1 MSIKTTVRRTV
12 TTALAAAVLAPVLTL
27 LSAGSAVAD
36 ARTDIRDLA
45 RANLGKQTCSTNSLG
60 GVGYMDSCRMAHAW
74 CADFA
79 RWVWGR
85 AGLYTDRLTPAAGSF
100 YLYGVNNGTLHTDAG
115 YVPQVG
121 DAVVLNYQGNGYADH
136 VSIVDSVAATSMTT
150 INGNSGG
157 SGPTTSSV
165 QYATGGHRVG
175 QYIGG
180 QRISAFVSPAGAGTT
195 PVLAKR
201 VGILGGG
208 GVVTGKQGELNAG
221 WTPVHGGGI
230 VQAKFHGDMVG
241 VVDAGGTL
249 HVKQGDMYQEWFPQI
264 GNVKDFVLESRTGRI
279 GVLRTDGTVTVKEG
293 GLQGGWVEQANGAA
307 ELALS
312 GDWIGF
318 VSTTGTVSV
327 KQGNL
332 YAPWT
337 TQLGNAKHLELDANA
352 GRIGVLRTDGSVV
365 VKEGGLY
372 GTTWV
377 EQTNGVTDF
386 ELSGDWIG
394 VVFANGLASVKAG
407 SLQSGWANQMSGV
420 KNLEIDAAAGR
431 LGFQRTDDT
440 LVAKDG
446 GLYGTTWHELA
457 NGVTSFDVTS
467 F

>member
-27 LSAGSAVAD
+27 LAAGSAVAD

-79 RWVWGR
+79 RWVWNK
-85 AGLYTDRLTPAAGSF
+85 AGLHTDRLTPAAGSF
-100 YLYGVNNGTLHTDAG
+100 YLYGVNNGTLHTDSG
-115 YVPQVG
+115 YVPQIG

-136 VSIVDSVAATSMTT
+136 VSIVDAVTATSMTT

-180 QRISAFVSPAGAGTT
+180 QRISAFVSPAGIGTT
-195 PVLAKR
+195 PALAKR
-201 VGILGGG
+201 LGVLGGG
-208 GVVTGKQGELNAG
+208 GAVIGKQGELDAG

-230 VQAKFHGDMVG
+230 VKAKFDGDMVG

-249 HVKQGDMYQEWFPQI
+249 HVKQGDMYQGWFPQI
-264 GNVKDFVLESRTGRI
+264 GNVKDFALESATGRI
-279 GVLRTDGTVTVKEG
+279 GVLRNDGTVTVKEG
-293 GLQGGWVEQANGAA
+293 GLQGGWVEQYNGVA

-312 GDWIGF
+312 GDWIGV
-318 VSTTGTVSV
+318 VSTNGTVSV

-332 YAPWT
+332 YAGWT
-337 TQLGNAKHLELDANA
+337 TQVGNAKHLELDAAA
-352 GRIGVLRTDGSVV
+352 GRIGVLRNDGSVV
-365 VKEGGLY
+365 VKDGGLY
-372 GTTWV
+372 GTNWV
-377 EQTNGVTDF
+377 EQTSGVTDF

-407 SLQSGWANQMSGV
+407 GLQAGWTNQLSGV
-420 KNLEIDAAAGR
+420 KDVELDAAAGR
-431 LGFQRTDDT
+431 LGFLRTDGT
-440 LVAKDG
+440 LAAKDG
-446 GLYGTTWHELA
+446 GLYGTTWHEVA
-457 NGVTSFDVTS
+457 NGVTTFDVTS
-467 F
+467 Y